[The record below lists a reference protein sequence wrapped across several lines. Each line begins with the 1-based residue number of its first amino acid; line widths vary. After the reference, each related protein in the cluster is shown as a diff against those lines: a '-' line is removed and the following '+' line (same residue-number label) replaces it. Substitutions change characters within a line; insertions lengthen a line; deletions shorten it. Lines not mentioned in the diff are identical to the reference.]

1 MDMDS
6 VDTVAVVLVE
16 EVMGEDSNLVMVEL
30 LVLLILVLVGLLVV
44 RELLLLLIHT

>member
-1 MDMDS
+1 MQLAQLAMVS
-6 VDTVAVVLVE
+6 VVLVE